1 MTKRLT
7 KKFEISKVLKFAA
20 SGVFALL
27 YASSASAQTLNL
39 GLDAADFGL
48 PDMDIRVLIGNLVR
62 AGLGLVGVI
71 MIINIMEAGFK
82 IMTHG
87 GNEEKKIEAYNA
99 LKSSVIGL
107 IIILMSG
114 SMAKFVI
121 DAIAN
126 ATGNSSPL
134 S

>member
-1 MTKRLT
+1 MNLARAAKL
-7 KKFEISKVLKFAA
+7 AA
-20 SGVFALL
+20 SGVCAWLFALPV
-27 YASSASAQTLNL
+27 AAQTVDL
-39 GLDAADFGL
+39 GFDHVDFGL
-48 PDMDIRVLIGNLVR
+48 PNLDVRVIIGNLVR

-71 MIINIMEAGFK
+71 MIVNIMEAGFK

-87 GNEEKKIEAYNA
+87 GNEDKKKEAYDA

-107 IIILMSG
+107 IIILSAG

-121 DAIAN
+121 DAIAT
-126 ATGNSSPL
+126 ATSSSPL